1 MLAARLVGRPRVVL
15 LWSVVLY
22 STVWRGTVLQYVLV
36 VMLVVWRIRIK
47 EKAENR
53 LAVVRVAVRRE
64 TRAPANARAAARDTT

>member
-53 LAVVRVAVRRE
+53 LAVRPRRGPSRDAC
-64 TRAPANARAAARDTT
+64 TGKRARSGT